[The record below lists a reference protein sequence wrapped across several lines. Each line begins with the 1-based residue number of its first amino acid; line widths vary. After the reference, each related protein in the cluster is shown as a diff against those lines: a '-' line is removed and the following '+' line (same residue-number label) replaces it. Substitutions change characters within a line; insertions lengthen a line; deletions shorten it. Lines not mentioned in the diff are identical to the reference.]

1 MPSSHFSQPPSN
13 KESGTLQ
20 YQQAEVD
27 KQQGN
32 VWKRIKMNIS
42 NKPVKYAFMGYFSQT
57 ESKAAVSVR
66 VSKIISGLEK
76 MAIKNIDG
84 SLLFVSFFS
93 LEIPKFKIV
102 FSMTRW
108 TWIN

>member
-1 MPSSHFSQPPSN
+1 
-13 KESGTLQ
+13 
-20 YQQAEVD
+20 
-27 KQQGN
+27 
-32 VWKRIKMNIS
+32 MNIS

-84 SLLFVSFFS
+84 SLLFVSFFF
-93 LEIPKFKIV
+93 LRDPQIQNCF
-102 FSMTRW
+102 
-108 TWIN
+108 

>member
-1 MPSSHFSQPPSN
+1 
-13 KESGTLQ
+13 
-20 YQQAEVD
+20 
-27 KQQGN
+27 
-32 VWKRIKMNIS
+32 MNIS

-76 MAIKNIDG
+76 MEIKNIDG

-93 LEIPKFKIV
+93 LEIPKIQNCF
-102 FSMTRW
+102 
-108 TWIN
+108 